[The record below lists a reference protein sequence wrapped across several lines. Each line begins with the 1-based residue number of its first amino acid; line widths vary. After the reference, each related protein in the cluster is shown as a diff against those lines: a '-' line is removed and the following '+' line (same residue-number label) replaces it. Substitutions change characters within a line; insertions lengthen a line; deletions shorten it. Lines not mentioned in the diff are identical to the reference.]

1 MVKSISLST
10 IWRHGR
16 FETLKEFFE
25 TAAALGFEHYE
36 LDASISLGEIYDSSL
51 PDGHIPSLQIPCP
64 AHPKNYDAQFSS
76 LDRYEREAAREAAQS
91 SLDLAYDLQTE
102 VILVNLGQV
111 DLNPQL
117 ERTLRQTWQTGGSE
131 TEDFADLQKELIA
144 LRARRAAAH
153 LKVALYDI
161 EYLATQASQYNL
173 KLGLLTPIAYTGFG
187 LPEEL
192 YIILN
197 EFGPP
202 VYYWHNT
209 GWAQILDRLQLVSQT
224 SWLDICAAYVIG
236 VHLHDTLGF
245 KDKQPPQPQG
255 LDLAHLSQNLPSD
268 CLLTCYFSAE
278 HEPEIIQAGLKQIQE
293 QLAVSS

>member
-1 MVKSISLST
+1 MAKSISLST

-25 TAAALGFEHYE
+25 TAATLGFEHYE
-36 LDASISLGEIYDSSL
+36 LDASISLGEIHDISL

-64 AHPKNYDAQFSS
+64 AHPKNYDAQFNS

-91 SLDLAYDLQTE
+91 SLDLAYDLQAE
-102 VILVNLGQV
+102 VILVSLGQV

-117 ERTLRQTWQTGGSE
+117 ERTLRQTWQTGGTE
-131 TEDFADLQKELIA
+131 TEDFIDLQKELIDM
-144 LRARRAAAH
+144 RARRAAVH
-153 LKVALYDI
+153 LEAALHDI

-173 KLGLLTPIAYTGFG
+173 KLGLLTPVAYMGFG

-209 GWAQILDRLQLVSQT
+209 GWAQIMDRLQLVPQT
-224 SWLDICAAYVIG
+224 SWLDVCADHVIG
-236 VHLHDTLGF
+236 MHLHDTLGL

-255 LDLAHLSQNLPSD
+255 LDLAHLSQNLSSD

-278 HEPEIIQAGLKQIQE
+278 HEPEVIQTGLKQIQE
-293 QLAVSS
+293 QLTN